1 MRTRWSSGG
10 VLSEHYEHPSED
22 EGERR
27 RPPVGDCSVAE
38 EDSDDR
44 RTKKEDPAERQRD
57 PKSPGGEAELLPNAT
72 WAKRKDGDGE
82 HHQKDQPD

>member
-1 MRTRWSSGG
+1 MRARRGRSR
-10 VLSEHYEHPSED
+10 VLGDNDEHPSED

-27 RPPVGDCSVAE
+27 RPPVGDCSIPE

-44 RTKKEDPAERQRD
+44 RTQKEDPAERQD
-57 PKSPGGEAELLPNAT
+57 DSKSPGGEAELLPNAT
-72 WAKRKDGDGE
+72 RAKRKDRHGE